1 MKMTGPPVTKAIKK
15 LNRIHAQL
23 EKAQAEFDEAV
34 QARYGLTLSEA
45 GDRDIECLVEVSDY
59 GMDITISELDTRMTY
74 YGYEVRRWEHQ
85 YDPGDEMV
93 V

>member
-1 MKMTGPPVTKAIKK
+1 MTGPQVTKAIKK

-23 EKAQAEFDEAV
+23 EKAQAEFDDAI
-34 QARYGLTLSEA
+34 QARYGLTMSEA

-59 GMDITISELDTRMTY
+59 GMDITLCELDDQMIHNN
-74 YGYEVRRWEHQ
+74 YEVRRWEHQ